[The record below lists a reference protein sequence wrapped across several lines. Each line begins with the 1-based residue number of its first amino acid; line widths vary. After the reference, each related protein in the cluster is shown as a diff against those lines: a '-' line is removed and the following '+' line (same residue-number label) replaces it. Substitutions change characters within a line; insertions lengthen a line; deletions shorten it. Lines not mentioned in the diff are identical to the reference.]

1 MPNLAA
7 ICIEMNPVL
16 PPIEKVKT
24 TIWSKFEI
32 DILSIVLNTSARLGV
47 RLYDE
52 NSNFIE
58 SIVMVIQGQDYQNW
72 TEDSY
77 LVAWVN
83 QQLHALGV

>member
-1 MPNLAA
+1 
-7 ICIEMNPVL
+7 V
-16 PPIEKVKT
+16 
-24 TIWSKFEI
+24 
-32 DILSIVLNTSARLGV
+32 LSIVLNTSARVGV

-58 SIVMVIQGQDYQNW
+58 SVVMIMEGQDYQNW

-83 QQLHALGV
+83 QELHKING